1 MIGNTHFPRRYIIC
15 DRENLLVYCEALSNN
30 HAMAISQGLIN
41 GLVVRSDTTIPDDVD
56 FNDEHVVYFNDN
68 GIYLPYQKDI
78 LPTWIEERKL
88 VLQRLKVFANMQDLV
103 YKRLGRVDDQ
113 VGLGI
118 MEGFVWSELNKCKPE
133 EGYYTHA
140 IEEWAHITEV
150 PVETGY
156 QELLIRSQSL
166 GLVFLRTQ
174 ATYIKYVSI
183 INQQDSENEI
193 EYAYRNFFNE
203 IYKVAKI

>member
-1 MIGNTHFPRRYIIC
+1 MIGHTHLPCRYLIC
-15 DRENLLVYCEALSNN
+15 DREKLFIYCEALSNN
-30 HAMAISQGLIN
+30 HAMAINQGLIN
-41 GLVVRSDTTIPDDVD
+41 GIVVRSDAIISDDID
-56 FNDEHVVYFNDN
+56 FNNKDLVYFNDN
-68 GIYLPYQKDI
+68 GVFRLYQDDI
-78 LPTWIEERKL
+78 LPSWIEERKL
-88 VLQRLKVFANMQDLV
+88 VLQRLQVFAKMQELV
-103 YKRLGRVDDQ
+103 YKRLSRVDDQ
-113 VGLGI
+113 IGLGI

-156 QELLIRSQSL
+156 QELLIRSQSV

-174 ATYIKYVSI
+174 GTYIKYVSI
-183 INQQDSENEI
+183 INQQDSANEI
-193 EYAYRNFFNE
+193 EYAYGNFFNE